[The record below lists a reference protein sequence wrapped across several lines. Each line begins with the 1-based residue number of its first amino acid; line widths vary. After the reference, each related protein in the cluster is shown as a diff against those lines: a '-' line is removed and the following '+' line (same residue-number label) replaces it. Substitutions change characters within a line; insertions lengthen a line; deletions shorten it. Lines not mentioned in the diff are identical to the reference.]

1 MDADEK
7 TTPETFRVLF
17 VCTGNTCRSPTAEA
31 IARRELRELGWSH
44 VEVRS
49 AGAGAEPG
57 EPASEGARRA
67 AARNGL
73 SLDDHRSTP
82 LDSDQVAWAD
92 LILVMSPSHL
102 FRVADLGGGE
112 RAALL
117 DAFARGREEEAA
129 RGGGGVPDP
138 FGGDDEAYA
147 ETFAVL
153 EDLVRAAVRRLE
165 PILSP

>member
-1 MDADEK
+1 M
-7 TTPETFRVLF
+7 
-17 VCTGNTCRSPTAEA
+17 AEA
-31 IARRELRELGWSH
+31 LARRELDTLGWDH

-49 AGAGAEPG
+49 AGAGAAPG
-57 EPASEGARRA
+57 EPATEGARRA
-67 AARNGL
+67 VAGQGL
-73 SLDDHRSTP
+73 SLDEHRSTL
-82 LDSDQVAWAD
+82 LDPEVVAWAD

-117 DAFARGREEEAA
+117 DAFARGEEEAV
-129 RGGGGVPDP
+129 GGGVPDP

-147 ETFAVL
+147 TTFLVL
-153 EDLVRAAVRRLE
+153 EELVRKAVRRLE

>member
-1 MDADEK
+1 MDTDEMPK
-7 TTPETFRVLF
+7 PETFRVLF

-31 IARRELRELGWSH
+31 LARRELDALGWTH

-49 AGAGAEPG
+49 AGAGAVPG

-67 AARNGL
+67 AASHGL
-73 SLDDHRSTP
+73 SLDEHRSAS
-82 LDSDQVAWAD
+82 LDAERVAWAD

-117 DAFARGREEEAA
+117 DAFARGDEGAV
-129 RGGGGVPDP
+129 GGGVPDP
-138 FGGDDEAYA
+138 FGGDDEAYEA
-147 ETFAVL
+147 AYVAL
-153 EDLVRAAVRRLE
+153 EELVRAAVRRLE